1 VQAASESDGSSAD
14 ETGAASRVVI
24 ITSTQTV
31 SFKNLGIVI
40 TGKTVQWTDPQYASE
55 VLCTTSNDMDIMLN
69 THTLLSVDNNQA
81 LWKEAS
87 ASSFVTV

>member
-1 VQAASESDGSSAD
+1 MAPALTNLVQLQGSW
-14 ETGAASRVVI
+14 I
-24 ITSTQTV
+24 ITATQTV
-31 SFKNLGIVI
+31 SLKNLGIVI

-69 THTLLSVDNNQA
+69 TCTLLSVDNNQA

-87 ASSFVTV
+87 ASSFVTVWTRVP

>member
-1 VQAASESDGSSAD
+1 MAPALTNLVQLQGSW
-14 ETGAASRVVI
+14 I
-24 ITSTQTV
+24 ITATQTV

-69 THTLLSVDNNQA
+69 TYTRCSAWTTTKHCGKRRLQA
-81 LWKEAS
+81 HS
-87 ASSFVTV
+87 